1 MATEGNSK
9 KLRATKKPSL
19 KNAQNRKAAIG
30 GVPGYFNIA
39 ADARPPVFRLYTYSN
54 IEFQEF
60 LPKNIGEAKAIMK
73 ANDGNVH
80 WLEIHGFGDLQMF
93 NDISNYFDI
102 HPLELEDVINTYQ
115 RPKMEEHAGHL
126 FIVTRGLFLNAE
138 QSFINEQLS
147 MFISNNFV
155 ITMQDSY
162 EDLLESLRNRLR
174 RGKSILRNSGSDFL
188 MYSINDTV
196 VDNYFPL
203 LEKIGDRLDDL
214 EEEALNDASR
224 NTLTKIQT
232 IKRELI
238 VFRRTAFA
246 ERDKANDML
255 RSHNEI
261 IREETK
267 VYLRDTYDH
276 VMQSLDLIDS
286 YKEITTGLTDIYLS
300 SISNR
305 MNQIM
310 KILAVISTIFIP
322 LTFIVGVYGMNFA
335 SIDPLTNKPMP
346 LNMPELYSPYG
357 YVGVLILMAVMTIS
371 MIIYFAR
378 KGWMWKD

>member
-1 MATEGNSK
+1 
-9 KLRATKKPSL
+9 
-19 KNAQNRKAAIG
+19 
-30 GVPGYFNIA
+30 
-39 ADARPPVFRLYTYSN
+39 
-54 IEFQEF
+54 
-60 LPKNIGEAKAIMK
+60 
-73 ANDGNVH
+73 
-80 WLEIHGFGDLQMF
+80 
-93 NDISNYFDI
+93 
-102 HPLELEDVINTYQ
+102 
-115 RPKMEEHAGHL
+115 
-126 FIVTRGLFLNAE
+126 
-138 QSFINEQLS
+138 
-147 MFISNNFV
+147 
-155 ITMQDSY
+155 
-162 EDLLESLRNRLR
+162 
-174 RGKSILRNSGSDFL
+174 

-203 LEKIGDRLDDL
+203 LEKIGDRLDEL

-224 NTLTKIQT
+224 STLTKIQT

-238 VFRRTAFA
+238 V
-246 ERDKANDML
+246 M
-255 RSHNEI
+255 
-261 IREETK
+261 
-267 VYLRDTYDH
+267 
-276 VMQSLDLIDS
+276 MQEVKLAVTDS

-335 SIDPLTNKPMP
+335 NVDPLTNKQMP
-346 LNMPELYSPYG
+346 YNMPELYSPYG

>member
-1 MATEGNSK
+1 
-9 KLRATKKPSL
+9 
-19 KNAQNRKAAIG
+19 
-30 GVPGYFNIA
+30 
-39 ADARPPVFRLYTYSN
+39 
-54 IEFQEF
+54 
-60 LPKNIGEAKAIMK
+60 
-73 ANDGNVH
+73 
-80 WLEIHGFGDLQMF
+80 
-93 NDISNYFDI
+93 
-102 HPLELEDVINTYQ
+102 
-115 RPKMEEHAGHL
+115 
-126 FIVTRGLFLNAE
+126 
-138 QSFINEQLS
+138 
-147 MFISNNFV
+147 
-155 ITMQDSY
+155 MQDSY

-322 LTFIVGVYGMNFA
+322 LTFIVGLYGMNFA